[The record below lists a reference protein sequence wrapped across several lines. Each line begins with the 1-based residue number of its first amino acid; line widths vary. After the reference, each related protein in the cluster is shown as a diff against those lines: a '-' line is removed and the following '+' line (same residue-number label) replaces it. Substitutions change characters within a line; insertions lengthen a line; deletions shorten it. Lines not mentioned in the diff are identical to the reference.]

1 MRLREEKGCASFE
14 NVGKGER
21 RTEKLGRISSS
32 GEKRWNSLRLSA
44 MAGSKTDYKVGR
56 DLRTGR
62 EALQSKGGQGH
73 ALGAYPG
80 L

>member
-1 MRLREEKGCASFE
+1 M
-14 NVGKGER
+14 
-21 RTEKLGRISSS
+21 GRISSS

-44 MAGSKTDYKVGR
+44 TAGSKADYRVGR

-62 EALQSKGGQGH
+62 EAVQSKGGQGR